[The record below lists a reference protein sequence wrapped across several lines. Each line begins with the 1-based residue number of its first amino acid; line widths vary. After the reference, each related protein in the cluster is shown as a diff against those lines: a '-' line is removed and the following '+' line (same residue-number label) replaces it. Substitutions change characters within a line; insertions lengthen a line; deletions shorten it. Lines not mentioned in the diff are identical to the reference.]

1 MKRKLRFKFKVSEND
16 VKLQVKQYLSLMGW
30 FSFPLTAGMG
40 SYKGS
45 PDRIAV
51 KNGRVLFLEIKKP
64 VGWKHSDPQKQFQKD
79 INDYGGEYYLIREL
93 EDLIEALNK
102 FDK

>member
-1 MKRKLRFKFKVSEND
+1 MKRKLRFKFKISENE

>member
-1 MKRKLRFKFKVSEND
+1 MKRKYRLKFKISEND
-16 VKLQVKQYLSLMGW
+16 IKLQVKQYLSLMGW

-40 SYKGS
+40 SYKGA

-51 KNGRVLFLEIKKP
+51 KGGRVLFLEIKKP

-79 INDYGGEYYLIREL
+79 IKEHKGEYYLIKSL
-93 EDLIEALNK
+93 EDLIEIIG
-102 FDK
+102 

>member
-1 MKRKLRFKFKVSEND
+1 MKRKLRFKFKISEND
-16 VKLQVKQYLSLMGW
+16 VKLQVKQCLSVMGW

-93 EDLIEALNK
+93 EDLIK
-102 FDK
+102 IIG

>member
-1 MKRKLRFKFKVSEND
+1 MKRKLRFKFKISENE

-79 INDYGGEYYLIREL
+79 INEHGGEYYLIKCL